1 VPFDYYRRL
10 KRSEQVT
17 YRKSDAVMVT
27 PLKDPG
33 KLVALVPAIEAGLAA
48 DDRKAT
54 QLAVRA
60 FTAAI
65 CADQGAAPL
74 VVRVLARRPSSA
86 TSELH
91 GLYERDEDG
100 SAVIRVWMRTAAH
113 SRVVAFRTFVRT
125 LLHELCHHFDFECLG
140 LIDTFHTQGFFRRE
154 SSLAHQLLP
163 PSKRRPKRRD
173 AVPVPV
179 PVPVP
184 ARPRAARAA
193 NTVKKKRAPQLD
205 LFNR

>member
-1 VPFDYYRRL
+1 MPFDYYGRL
-10 KRSEQVT
+10 KRSEQAT
-17 YRKSDAVMVT
+17 YRKSDAVVAA
-27 PLKDPG
+27 PLKDPQT
-33 KLVALVPAIEAGLAA
+33 LLALVPAIAAGLAA

-125 LLHELCHHFDFECLG
+125 LLHEICHHFDFECLG

-154 SSLAHQLLP
+154 SSLARQLLP
-163 PSKRRPKRRD
+163 PSERRKRP
-173 AVPVPV
+173 ATGVPT
-179 PVPVP
+179 
-184 ARPRAARAA
+184 RAAPR
-193 NTVKKKRAPQLD
+193 KPGQPQLE
-205 LFNR
+205 LFRRSSQ

>member
-1 VPFDYYRRL
+1 MPFDYYGRL
-10 KRSEQVT
+10 KRSEQAT
-17 YRKSDAVMVT
+17 YRKSDAVLAT
-27 PLKDPG
+27 PLKNREA
-33 KLVALVPAIEAGLAA
+33 LVALVPAIAAGLAA

-74 VVRVLARRPSSA
+74 VVRVLARRSSSA

-125 LLHELCHHFDFECLG
+125 LLHEICHHFDFECLG

-154 SSLAHQLLP
+154 SSLARQLLP
-163 PSKRRPKRRD
+163 PSERRKRRSD
-173 AVPVPV
+173 AV

-184 ARPRAARAA
+184 ARPRPRSRP
-193 NTVKKKRAPQLD
+193 KPAPQLD
-205 LFNR
+205 LFRRSSQ

>member
-1 VPFDYYRRL
+1 VPFDYYGRL
-10 KRSEQVT
+10 KRSEQAT
-17 YRKSDAVMVT
+17 YRKSDAILAM
-27 PLKDPG
+27 PLKQPDR
-33 KLVALVPAIEAGLAA
+33 LLALVPAIEAGLAA

-54 QLAVRA
+54 QTAVRA

-74 VVRVLARRPSSA
+74 VVRVLARRPSST

-91 GLYERDEDG
+91 GLYEREEDG

-125 LLHELCHHFDFECLG
+125 LLHELCHHFDFECFG

-154 SSLAHQLLP
+154 SSLARQLLP
-163 PSKRRPKRRD
+163 PSERRKQRSD
-173 AVPVPV
+173 AA
-179 PVPVP
+179 PVP
-184 ARPRAARAA
+184 ARARARPG
-193 NTVKKKRAPQLD
+193 TTKKTELPQLD
-205 LFNR
+205 LFRR